1 MEFFYRIP
9 GIHEG
14 IRPGAHRSR
23 SPGAG
28 QEFTG
33 HLRLF
38 DAPDVRQLDLKAS
51 LQDLRGE
58 WLVRAPRQRSALRV
72 HTLVDVSPSMAFRGA
87 AGSKLDLC
95 ADIVAGI
102 GTSASRLGDLA
113 SLEGFD
119 HGRRPDVHVPPSAAR
134 GVGLLMAALLRDLSS
149 GARPGRNPQ
158 APSGAHDRGGQAQGG
173 AEGRT
178 KGLAKRLARGPATG
192 SATRLT
198 TGLTESLA
206 LAHDADLLFLL
217 SDFHVAL
224 EAIGPALAAIEHALI
239 VPVVVWSRLET
250 EPPAQS
256 GLVSLADLETG
267 ELRPLWIDDALR
279 RDWLDAVAA
288 RRSAIDAV
296 FRGRGAA
303 PLHVIDHFDPERFS
317 RYFMEEI
324 A

>member
-72 HTLVDVSPSMAFRGA
+72 HALVDVSPSMAFRGT

-113 SLEGFD
+113 SLQGFD
-119 HGRRPDVHVPPSAAR
+119 HGRRPDVQVPPSAAR

-158 APSGAHDRGGQAQGG
+158 APSGAPDRGGPAQGG
-173 AEGRT
+173 TEGRT
-178 KGLAKRLARGPATG
+178 KGLAKRLATRPRTRPATG
-192 SATRLT
+192 LA
-198 TGLTESLA
+198 ESLE

-250 EPPAQS
+250 EPPPQS